1 MFNIRK
7 ILMFLNVI
15 QFTKELPSH
24 KMYMVEK
31 RRLNPFNPL
40 SYLTLIIAF
49 FVGII
54 LFGVIGFWNEVDLNN
69 PFKWK

>member
-1 MFNIRK
+1 M
-7 ILMFLNVI
+7 
-15 QFTKELPSH
+15 PSH
-24 KMYMVEK
+24 KMYMTEE

-40 SYLTLIIAF
+40 SYLTLTIAF

>member
-1 MFNIRK
+1 MNKIKVLKILKVIQLRK
-7 ILMFLNVI
+7 IMP
-15 QFTKELPSH
+15 KH
-24 KMYMVEK
+24 KMYMVEQ

-40 SYLTLIIAF
+40 SYLTLTIAF

>member
-1 MFNIRK
+1 MDRVKILTFLKVIQLRK
-7 ILMFLNVI
+7 IMPKN
-15 QFTKELPSH
+15 
-24 KMYMVEK
+24 KMYMVEQ

-40 SYLTLIIAF
+40 SYLTLTIAF

-69 PFKWK
+69 PFKWR

>member
-1 MFNIRK
+1 MNKIKVLKILKVIQLRK
-7 ILMFLNVI
+7 IMP
-15 QFTKELPSH
+15 KH
-24 KMYMVEK
+24 KMYLVEQ

-40 SYLTLIIAF
+40 SYLTLTIAF

>member
-1 MFNIRK
+1 MNKVKILTFLKVIQLRK
-7 ILMFLNVI
+7 IM
-15 QFTKELPSH
+15 PSY
-24 KMYMVEK
+24 KMYMVEQ

-40 SYLTLIIAF
+40 SYLTLTIAF

>member
-1 MFNIRK
+1 MNKIKVLKILKVIQLRK
-7 ILMFLNVI
+7 IMP
-15 QFTKELPSH
+15 KH
-24 KMYMVEK
+24 KMYLVDQ

-40 SYLTLIIAF
+40 SYLTLTIAF